1 MSIETTEKQDV
12 AMSAG
17 IDLDTTTD
25 EILLAATNHDLETLR
40 RLLGSDVGAAN
51 VQDPETGF
59 APLHAAIASC
69 EADEEEMKDA
79 DGEEGLVNGA
89 AMDEES
95 CLETVKL
102 LFENGAIWNELD
114 NNDETPG
121 CIAHR
126 LGLKTV
132 YEAIVQAGMRAEL
145 LFNRLDAFA
154 PLFGGD
160 SEEEEDEDEDEKIR
174 KRLLKEQ
181 AGEGEEFDD
190 GKLRQ
195 YQLERLRYY
204 YAVIECDSNNTAKT
218 IYDSLDNR
226 EYLTTSN
233 FFDLRFIPDEVTF
246 DDDNPRD
253 VDGSAA
259 G

>member
-1 MSIETTEKQDV
+1 
-12 AMSAG
+12 MSAG

-126 LGLKTV
+126 LG
-132 YEAIVQAGMRAEL
+132 
-145 LFNRLDAFA
+145 
-154 PLFGGD
+154 
-160 SEEEEDEDEDEKIR
+160 
-174 KRLLKEQ
+174 
-181 AGEGEEFDD
+181 
-190 GKLRQ
+190 
-195 YQLERLRYY
+195 
-204 YAVIECDSNNTAKT
+204 
-218 IYDSLDNR
+218 
-226 EYLTTSN
+226 
-233 FFDLRFIPDEVTF
+233 
-246 DDDNPRD
+246 
-253 VDGSAA
+253 
-259 G
+259 